1 MDEYQVEIR
10 FPRST
15 DPDPNLVVVA
25 GKDEDSV
32 YDCIDHL
39 RAEEENYLTERQE
52 RIQYMAPRV
61 EPQPI
66 YNPIELEIK
75 GAPWQLDMSED
86 QFPSMGSTQQKTSNL
101 SGAWGGIR
109 RF

>member
-32 YDCIDHL
+32 FDCIDRL
-39 RAEEENYLTERQE
+39 RGMEEDYLQATGNF
-52 RIQYMAPRV
+52 V
-61 EPQPI
+61 
-66 YNPIELEIK
+66 L
-75 GAPWQLDMSED
+75 
-86 QFPSMGSTQQKTSNL
+86 
-101 SGAWGGIR
+101 
-109 RF
+109 